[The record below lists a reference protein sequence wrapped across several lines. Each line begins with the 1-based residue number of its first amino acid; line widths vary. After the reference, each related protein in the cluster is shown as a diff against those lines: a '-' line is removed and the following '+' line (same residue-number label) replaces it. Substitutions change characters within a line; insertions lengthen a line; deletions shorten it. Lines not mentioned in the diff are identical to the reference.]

1 MCVIIYF
8 FRFGIDISTKNPK
21 TKQNMKKLIFLLA
34 IVLIAFSC
42 SKDDNQHQ
50 VNTPELAKV
59 EPLTPAEIN
68 SIINKQI
75 EETGTFKWDDVD
87 SYVLWSAVMNGN
99 NILTVGYDS
108 EPFSENRSQ
117 KSLGIKN
124 DIISLTVDIES
135 DVAEKAKS
143 AKDVLVYDSEI
154 INYID
159 LHVTSIDV
167 IEALRYNPD
176 VRYVEPSGYEYFA
189 HENIEKSS
197 SGCNNTPA
205 NVSTADYVTIAP
217 NAQQS
222 WTYTKHNIPQ
232 AWSYSTGSGIT
243 VGLIDTGVSAE
254 QSLLGSNFN
263 NGYSSGRF
271 IQKYG
276 TYVNSIWPWSTSTD
290 GPHDK
295 CGHGTLMAATIAS
308 PRNNRNLPVG
318 VAYGCNLVAY
328 RATSDVVLD
337 GYHEKRGVSNALTQL
352 ANRSDVKVIS
362 MSIGHIFSA
371 GNISD
376 AIKYAY
382 SKGKLIIAAGGTSTS
397 FTNWAGVIFPASM
410 SETVAVTGITD
421 GSGYT
426 ECAVCHKGS
435 KIDFTVIMQ
444 RAGNSDRT
452 SVCLG
457 FFENTNTYVGGSS
470 VATATTAG
478 IAALIWARHPSWT
491 RQQVLEKMKQSASFY
506 PNRHSD
512 FGWGSINALAAVQ

>member
-1 MCVIIYF
+1 
-8 FRFGIDISTKNPK
+8 
-21 TKQNMKKLIFLLA
+21 MKRLFYLFLA
-34 IVLIAFSC
+34 ILTIAFSC
-42 SKDDNQHQ
+42 TKDELQQQ
-50 VNTPELAKV
+50 VDSPGLAKI
-59 EPLTPAEIN
+59 EPLDPVEIN
-68 SIINKQI
+68 AIINRYLK
-75 EETGTFKWDDVD
+75 ETGTFSWEDVD
-87 SYVLWSAVMNGN
+87 TYVLWSAVMNGG
-99 NILTVGYDS
+99 NILTIGYDS
-108 EPFSENRSQ
+108 EPFSEHRTK
-117 KSLGIKN
+117 KSLSIKRE
-124 DIISLTVDIES
+124 IVSLAVDMES
-135 DVAEKAKS
+135 DAAAKAKS
-143 AKDVLVYDSEI
+143 EKEIVVFDSEV

-159 LHVTSIDV
+159 LHVTSIDAV
-167 IEALRYNPD
+167 EAIRHNPN
-176 VRYVEPSGYEYFA
+176 VRYAEPSGYEYFA
-189 HENIEKSS
+189 HQSVEKSS

-205 NVSTADYVTIAP
+205 DVYSTDYVTIAP

-232 AWSYSTGSGIT
+232 AWNYSTGSGIT
-243 VGLIDTGVSAE
+243 VGLIDTGVSDE

-263 NGYSSGRF
+263 NGYSTGRF

-276 TYVNSIWPWSTSTD
+276 TYVNSIWPWSTTTD
-290 GPHDK
+290 GPSDK

-308 PRNNRNLPVG
+308 PRNNKNLPVG
-318 VAYGCNLVAY
+318 VAYNCNLVTY

-337 GYHEKRGVSNALTQL
+337 GYHEKKGVSIALTQL

-362 MSIGHIFSA
+362 MSIGHIFSS

-382 SKGKLIIAAGGTSTS
+382 SKGKMIIAAGGTSTV

-410 SETVAVTGITD
+410 SETIAVTGITD
-421 GSGYT
+421 GAGYT

-444 RAGNSDRT
+444 RTSDNDRT

-457 FFENTNTYVGGSS
+457 FFESTNTYVGGSS

-478 IAALIWARHPSWT
+478 IAALIWSKNPTWN
-491 RQQVLEKMKQSASFY
+491 RQQVLDKMKQSASFY

-512 FGWGSINALAAVQ
+512 FGWGSINALVAVQ